1 MTVQSNNDYWKKRAE
16 IEHKWQLDQLAQD
29 ERFNHVLDRSYQVAI
44 DNINKEILANIDK
57 IGGASKLVTAKEMA
71 EYERLAKQTV
81 EHAES
86 LRKQGHKVTYDDFA
100 PEVNERLK
108 VYNATMRINRLEM
121 IKSKI
126 GTHVLD
132 LGMDIQT
139 KTNDK
144 LYNDY
149 LKEMKR
155 QAGILGISAKNS
167 EFWSST
173 KTIDQ
178 VTAQTLTANFNKHLW
193 PNMDVMKADLDGILS
208 TGIIRGDN
216 PREMARWLEKHVSDS
231 VKNKRYVAE
240 RLARTESA
248 RVQIRAQLRSFK
260 ENDYKYC
267 MWHAEPKACEQCSS
281 IARNSDSKSLP
292 NGVYKVSDVPTIP
305 VHPNCRCSL
314 SAYWVDG
321 DELNSN
327 NEYENSKEAKITQDS
342 INDYGVN
349 KDLVN
354 SKAYHDKFEKL
365 PYSKLVREALYMIA
379 ITMLEHRNNTNYE
392 DLAAIDA
399 RTGQLIVQNTDSNV
413 EFKSGFNK
421 KQHNKFNDS
430 EASKI
435 MIHNHPTSSRPSDTD
450 FITAEKN
457 NLTGALII
465 GHDGTI
471 YSYSVKKD
479 FEFNNKFKN
488 WYNIYRKN
496 GYPNEIAYSKAM
508 DKIIKMRGVKLEKY

>member
-155 QAGILGISAKNS
+155 QAGILGISAKNAS
-167 EFWSST
+167 FWSST

-248 RVQIRAQLRSFK
+248 RVQAQAQLRSFK

-267 MWHAEPKACEQCSS
+267 MWNAEPKACEQCSN
-281 IARNSDSKSLP
+281 IASSSSNKSLP
-292 NGVYKVSDVPTIP
+292 NGVYKVSDVPSIP

-314 SAYWVDG
+314 SAYWVD
-321 DELNSN
+321 DEINDADI
-327 NEYENSKEAKITQDS
+327 KA
-342 INDYGVN
+342 INDYTSSEAYKLNDNLRRDNLTPAVIGAMQALDIAFKKMPIY
-349 KDLVN
+349 KDDKPLQRDYFFNDEESIDNFTDEIKNNTIFTDKAFLSTSKGHYGEGKEQVHFIITKSHTGRDISNYNVKEKEVLFMRN
-354 SKAYHDKFEKL
+354 SK
-365 PYSKLVREALYMIA
+365 
-379 ITMLEHRNNTNYE
+379 
-392 DLAAIDA
+392 
-399 RTGQLIVQNTDSNV
+399 
-413 EFKSGFNK
+413 FK
-421 KQHNKFNDS
+421 
-430 EASKI
+430 
-435 MIHNHPTSSRPSDTD
+435 
-450 FITAEKN
+450 
-457 NLTGALII
+457 II
-465 GHDGTI
+465 R
-471 YSYSVKKD
+471 
-479 FEFNNKFKN
+479 FFQ
-488 WYNIYRKN
+488 KN
-496 GYPNEIAYSKAM
+496 GIFN
-508 DKIIKMRGVKLEKY
+508 VVLEEL